1 MRCGVIA
8 RKLGMSRI
16 FNDDGEHVP
25 VTVLRIEDVE
35 VLSVKSIAKDG
46 YSSVQLGF
54 SNKKSKNISKPLRG
68 FFAKAKAEPKEK
80 VVEFR
85 VSEDA
90 ILNVGDKLGVNH
102 FVTGQKVDVIGVSQG
117 KGFSGAMKR
126 HNFGGMQ
133 ASHGVSIS
141 HRSHG
146 STGNSQDPGR
156 TWKGKKMAGQYGNVR
171 ITTQNLKVVKLLE
184 DDEPNIRWDAAIAL
198 AKMGNRSGAG
208 IINSLMRRS
217 YYEGFREI
225 DDWETEK
232 AILVAINVASQLGGS
247 EFLSNLELLAKEDPS
262 MDVRNAAINALKS
275 IERME
280 SVSG

>member
-1 MRCGVIA
+1 MRCGVVA

-16 FNDDGEHVP
+16 FGDNGEHIP
-25 VTVLRIEDVE
+25 VTVLRIEDIE
-35 VLSVKSIAKDG
+35 VLSIKTVDKDG
-46 YSSVQLGF
+46 YTAVQLGF
-54 SNKKSKNISKPLRG
+54 SNKNTKNMSKPLRG
-68 FFAKAKAEPKEK
+68 FFAKSKIVPKER
-80 VVEFR
+80 VAEFR

-90 ILNVGDKLGVNH
+90 VLNVGDKIGVNH
-102 FVTGQKVDVIGVSQG
+102 FVAGQKVDVTGVSQG

-184 DDEPNIRWDAAIAL
+184 EDHLILIQGSVPGSKNGLVLLRDAIKYKTPKEAPFP
-198 AKMGNRSGAG
+198 AG
-208 IINSLMRRS
+208 
-217 YYEGFREI
+217 
-225 DDWETEK
+225 
-232 AILVAINVASQLGGS
+232 
-247 EFLSNLELLAKEDPS
+247 FLNDSKVIKEDLS
-262 MDVRNAAINALKS
+262 SSSDQNEKEISSEVEGAEVDN
-275 IERME
+275 
-280 SVSG
+280 

>member
-1 MRCGVIA
+1 MRCGVVA

-16 FNDDGEHVP
+16 FGENGEHIP
-25 VTVLRIEDVE
+25 VTVLKIEDVE
-35 VLSVKSIAKDG
+35 VLSTKSIDRDG
-46 YSSVQLGF
+46 YTAVQLGF
-54 SNKKSKNISKPLRG
+54 SNKKLKNISKPLRG
-68 FFAKAKAEPKEK
+68 FFAKAKSEPKEK

-102 FVTGQKVDVIGVSQG
+102 FIAGQKVDVVGVSQG

-184 DDEPNIRWDAAIAL
+184 DDDLILIQGSVPGSKNGIVLLKDAVKYKTPNEVPFPA
-198 AKMGNRSGAG
+198 
-208 IINSLMRRS
+208 
-217 YYEGFREI
+217 GFRNDIKAKGDLSLSIDESEKEI
-225 DDWETEK
+225 
-232 AILVAINVASQLGGS
+232 S
-247 EFLSNLELLAKEDPS
+247 
-262 MDVRNAAINALKS
+262 S
-275 IERME
+275 IDEGE
-280 SVSG
+280 EGEN

>member
-16 FNDDGEHVP
+16 FSNDGEHVS

-35 VLSVKSIAKDG
+35 VLSVKSIAKHG
-46 YSSVQLGF
+46 YTSVQLGF
-54 SNKKSKNISKPLRG
+54 GNKKPKNISKPLRG

-184 DDEPNIRWDAAIAL
+184 DDDLILIQGSVPGSKNGVVLIRDAIKHKIPNEAPFPA
-198 AKMGNRSGAG
+198 
-208 IINSLMRRS
+208 
-217 YYEGFREI
+217 GFRNDSKSNNDDLSLSSDKNEKEI
-225 DDWETEK
+225 
-232 AILVAINVASQLGGS
+232 SS
-247 EFLSNLELLAKEDPS
+247 EVEGAKVE
-262 MDVRNAAINALKS
+262 N
-275 IERME
+275 
-280 SVSG
+280 